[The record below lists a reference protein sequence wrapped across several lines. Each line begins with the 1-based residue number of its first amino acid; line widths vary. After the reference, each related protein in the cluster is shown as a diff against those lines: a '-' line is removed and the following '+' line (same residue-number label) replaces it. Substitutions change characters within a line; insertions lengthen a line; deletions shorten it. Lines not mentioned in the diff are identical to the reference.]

1 MVPQLKVH
9 VQGTASLLRKAER
22 GALVIKVSSTSTT
35 KADASSDVKTTSEGL
50 TKTFRS
56 FAPKTDDGIS
66 PHPSAGITVFT
77 LSAPITSVSIPQ
89 DEHGNEI
96 KSLPREYTATTTA
109 EVIFR
114 DLDLLARLASELA
127 AMENV
132 TIVRTEWQLTDA
144 TLTEV
149 CREARVKAIRDAV
162 EKAEDYAAEV
172 RREVAAVHIQ
182 ERAANIKGGMVKM
195 SAERRLVKQTAHGNP
210 GLVQY
215 SQSLAAAGDGP
226 SLEPSTISVSA
237 NVDVTFLSTDG
248 EPVQVSG
255 HPYY

>member
-1 MVPQLKVH
+1 MVPQLRIQ

-22 GALVIKVSSTSTT
+22 GVLVIEVSSTSTA
-35 KADASSDVKTTSEGL
+35 KAEASSDVKTTSDGL

-66 PHPSAGITVFT
+66 PHPSAGITVFA
-77 LSAPITSVSIPQ
+77 LSAPITSISIPL
-89 DEHGNEI
+89 DENGSEI
-96 KSLPREYTATTTA
+96 KSAPREYTATTTA
-109 EVIFR
+109 EVVFR

-172 RREVAAVHIQ
+172 GREVAAVHIQ
-182 ERAANIKGGMVKM
+182 ERAANIGGGIINMAAGV
-195 SAERRLVKQTAHGNP
+195 RLKQTARSNP
-210 GLVQY
+210 GFMQY
-215 SQSLAAAGDGP
+215 SQSSAPAADGP
-226 SLEPSTISVSA
+226 PLEPSTISVSA
-237 NVDVTFLSTDG
+237 NVDVTFLSKDG
-248 EPVQVSG
+248 EQVQVSG
-255 HPYY
+255 YLY